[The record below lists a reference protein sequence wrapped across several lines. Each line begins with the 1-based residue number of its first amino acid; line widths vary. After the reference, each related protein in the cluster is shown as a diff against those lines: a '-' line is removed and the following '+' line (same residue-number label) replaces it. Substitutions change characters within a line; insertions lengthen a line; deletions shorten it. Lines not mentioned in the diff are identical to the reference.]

1 MRISICLQAPLVNV
15 NRRTQTHPPD
25 DEFSPEYLSV
35 LVVCGGLVRDS
46 DWALLPEAVAARRR
60 PVVSAAE
67 DSEPLAD

>member
-1 MRISICLQAPLVNV
+1 MNE

-46 DWALLPEAVAARRR
+46 DWALLPEAVAARR
-60 PVVSAAE
+60 PAVAPATE
-67 DSEPLAD
+67 DSEPLAGQLPGK